1 MSFCVFSL
9 YVVSFSVF
17 VCSVFFFI
25 LCLLCFFLFLCLLC
39 LFESL
44 LRLFLVFV
52 SCAFFCTGTGYVKK
66 SWPGL
71 YTTMKKSPKER
82 WWGAGR
88 GVRVMSFSVLCPFLI
103 HGWSMNCHL
112 RFLQSFCLNYIVR
125 PATKTT
131 SQYMQFFL
139 LALLCPVSWKLSPS
153 MNCPV
158 GSVSVLAL
166 FSYLVLCCR

>member
-1 MSFCVFSL
+1 
-9 YVVSFSVF
+9 
-17 VCSVFFFI
+17 
-25 LCLLCFFLFLCLLC
+25 
-39 LFESL
+39 
-44 LRLFLVFV
+44 
-52 SCAFFCTGTGYVKK
+52 
-66 SWPGL
+66 
-71 YTTMKKSPKER
+71 MKKSPKER
-82 WWGAGR
+82 WRWAGR
-88 GVRVMSFSVLCPFLI
+88 GVRVMSFSVLCPLLI

-166 FSYLVLCCR
+166 FSYLVLCCRWTTCSLVLTEMWTVCSLLRKYSTITNYLSDQRYWNLIYVLVFIASSDTDPHFVRQDINPLLEKQIRIPRT